1 MNYGR
6 GSTFFVFTPLAF
18 ESNLDGHHLCRSALE
33 RASLPLEQKMTPY
46 NPQIKKILFTTDMS
60 RQAAQA
66 FDYAVGLA
74 SQFGAGLTT
83 LYVIEDTPQVH
94 GQDFRDF
101 LGEKRWAEVRK
112 SYEEDVRQI
121 LIGKKR
127 EGAMIRQALG
137 EMLASAQDRLG
148 GHNRT
153 SDEIVVTQGDV
164 VDCIVNEVRS
174 RQIDLIV
181 MGYHAKGRLEAA
193 LAGSVS
199 RSVLRKVE
207 VPVLMVKL
215 PEGG

>member
-1 MNYGR
+1 
-6 GSTFFVFTPLAF
+6 
-18 ESNLDGHHLCRSALE
+18 
-33 RASLPLEQKMTPY
+33 
-46 NPQIKKILFTTDMS
+46 
-60 RQAAQA
+60 
-66 FDYAVGLA
+66 
-74 SQFGAGLTT
+74 
-83 LYVIEDTPQVH
+83 
-94 GQDFRDF
+94 
-101 LGEKRWAEVRK
+101 VRK

-148 GHNRT
+148 SHNRT

-164 VDCIVNEVRS
+164 VGCIVNEVRS